1 MQGGRKPLGQSL
13 VELGNLSA
21 EGLSRA
27 LEEQRRTGTAL
38 REVLLR
44 LNLAPESAILE
55 YYEEQLGIPRM
66 DLSTYVLEPE
76 IVHLLPDRVARQ
88 YTVLPLFKIGSTL
101 TIAMAD
107 PLDVVALDEV
117 KKSTGLEVD
126 VVVSSESQ
134 IKEAIDRLNP
144 VGAGLDQLAREQAL
158 RQVAAEVVARPE
170 EDGPIIRFVNAVV
183 QQAVREGA
191 SDLHLEPEESSF
203 RIRLRVD
210 GILREVSIQA
220 KALFAPVVSRVK
232 IMAALDIAERRL
244 PQDGRI
250 RMSVMGRDLDLRV
263 STFPTIHGENVV
275 LRLQDRS
282 AAMIDLKELGL
293 APQPLSVLERM
304 IRKPNGI
311 VLVTGPTGSGKT
323 TTLYACIHRINSV
336 ERNIVTLED
345 PVEFY
350 LSTIRQTQ
358 VDPDAGLTFARG
370 LRALLRQDPDIVMVG
385 EIRDP
390 ETAEISV
397 RSALTG
403 HLVLS
408 TLHTNDAAGA
418 LPRLIDMQI
427 EPFLLSSAMLG
438 VVAQRLVRRVCEKC
452 KKPITPPAELVDALS
467 VDLSQGTFQ
476 HGAGCRACSGTG
488 YRGRVGIFEVLDV
501 DEEMQALITQRAPSE
516 EIGRA
521 ARRAG
526 MRTLREDAVRKA
538 AEGVT
543 TLQEVLRV
551 TKRDGA
557 MAEDD
562 SAALPDR
569 S

>member
-13 VELGNLSA
+13 VEQGHLSP
-21 EGLSRA
+21 EGLARA
-27 LEEQRRTGTAL
+27 LEEQRRTGAAL

-44 LNLAPESAILE
+44 LDLVPEAAILD

-66 DLSTYVLEPE
+66 DLGTYVLEPE
-76 IVHLLPDRVARQ
+76 IVRLVPDRVARQ
-88 YTVLPLFKIGSTL
+88 YTVIPLFKIGDTL
-101 TIAMAD
+101 TVAMAD

-126 VVVSSESQ
+126 VVVSPEAQ
-134 IKEAIDRLNP
+134 IKEAVDRHNP
-144 VGAGLDQLAREQAL
+144 IGQGLDQIAREQAI
-158 RQVAAEVVARPE
+158 RQVAAEVAARPE
-170 EDGPIIRFVNAVV
+170 EDGPIIRFVNAIV

-191 SDLHLEPEESSF
+191 SDLHLEPDESSF

-210 GILREVSIQA
+210 GVLREVSIQA
-220 KALFAPVVSRVK
+220 KSLYAPVVSRVK
-232 IMAALDIAERRL
+232 ILASLDIAERRL

-250 RMSVMGRDLDLRV
+250 RTSVLGRDFDLRV

-275 LRLQDRS
+275 MRLLERS
-282 AAMIDLKELGL
+282 GALIGLNELGL
-293 APQPLSVLERM
+293 APAPLAVLERM
-304 IRKPNGI
+304 IHRPNGI

-323 TTLYACIHRINSV
+323 TTLYASIHRINTV

-345 PVEFY
+345 PVEY
-350 LSTIRQTQ
+350 HLGSIRQTQ

-370 LRALLRQDPDIVMVG
+370 LRALLRQDPDVIMVG
-385 EIRDP
+385 EVRDN

-418 LPRLIDMQI
+418 LPRLLDMGL

-452 KKPITPPAELVDALS
+452 KQPITPPDEVASELGLDPRHGDYV
-467 VDLSQGTFQ
+467 QGR
-476 HGAGCRACSGTG
+476 GCRHCGQTG
-488 YRGRVGIFEVLDV
+488 YRGRLGIFEVLEV
-501 DEEMQALITQRAPSE
+501 DEEIQALVASRAPAE
-516 EIGRA
+516 EMARA

-526 MRTLREDAVRKA
+526 MVTLREDAVRKA
-538 AEGVT
+538 ARGKT
-543 TLQEVLRV
+543 TLEEVLRV
-551 TKRDGA
+551 TKKDGTFA
-557 MAEDD
+557 DEDAPA
-562 SAALPDR
+562 SPSGR
-569 S
+569 